1 MRSVTSKTDRTAHFT
16 IGQAAWLLAVDEAT
30 VCRAIR
36 TGTLRT
42 VHCRGRLLIPS
53 TSLTPLLEPRPSQAP
68 EQISSSELEGG
79 HC

>member
-1 MRSVTSKTDRTAHFT
+1 MRSVTSKTDRTAYFT

-42 VHCRGRLLIPS
+42 VHRRGHLLIPS
-53 TSLTPLLEPRPSQAP
+53 TSLTPLLEPHASQSP
-68 EQISSSELEGG
+68 GQISSSELGGG
-79 HC
+79 HR